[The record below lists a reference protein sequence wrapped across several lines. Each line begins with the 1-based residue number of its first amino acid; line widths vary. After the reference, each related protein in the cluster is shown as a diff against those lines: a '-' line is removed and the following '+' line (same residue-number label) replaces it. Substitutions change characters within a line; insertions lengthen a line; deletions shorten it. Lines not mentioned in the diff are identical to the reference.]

1 MFGFKKIQ
9 NHFKMCFVFFSC
21 NSDRVLIRIKD
32 LTVEKAD
39 EVVWVRGRIHTSRA
53 KGEMPPGFLFLFP
66 HSVSMTWMFILA
78 SLPVSYI
85 LHTRKLCHLITQ
97 CSLSVHF
104 DWLFSL
110 FFHLSFPKRGKG
122 NFIFSWVGIRYDY
135 YIVVKVNFGFIILL
149 NNVWTIVNNRN
160 FKIL

>member
-1 MFGFKKIQ
+1 MF
-9 NHFKMCFVFFSC
+9 FFC

-66 HSVSMTWMFILA
+66 HIVSITWMFILA
-78 SLPVSYI
+78 SWPVSYV
-85 LHTRKLCHLITQ
+85 LHTRKLRHLITQ
-97 CSLSVHF
+97 CSL
-104 DWLFSL
+104 WLVIFY

-122 NFIFSWVGIRYDY
+122 NLVFSWVEIGY
-135 YIVVKVNFGFIILL
+135 YYWIVVKVNFGFIILL

-160 FKIL
+160 FKVL